1 MGKLKDGTEVKMKI
15 AYKGR
20 NTLNDS
26 IHFYN
31 ILFRGIMNILGF
43 VEFGRGHYDPIKK
56 IELQQF
62 QSDINYY

>member
-15 AYKGR
+15 SYKSR

-31 ILFRGIMNILGF
+31 ILFRRIIKILGF

-56 IELQQF
+56 KELQF
-62 QSDINYY
+62 QSDINF